1 MSKILTFNSKFN
13 LDNYIKTT
21 CDQNHAATLSLKPCV
36 LYLDK
41 ALK

>member
-21 CDQNHAATLSLKPCV
+21 CDQNHVATLSLKPCV

>member
-1 MSKILTFNSKFN
+1 MNKKLTFKSKLN
-13 LDNYIKTT
+13 LDDYIKTT
-21 CDQNHAATLSLKPCV
+21 YDQNHIATLSLKPRV

>member
-1 MSKILTFNSKFN
+1 MNKKLTFKSKLN
-13 LDNYIKTT
+13 LDDYIKTT
-21 CDQNHAATLSLKPCV
+21 YDQNHIATLKPCV